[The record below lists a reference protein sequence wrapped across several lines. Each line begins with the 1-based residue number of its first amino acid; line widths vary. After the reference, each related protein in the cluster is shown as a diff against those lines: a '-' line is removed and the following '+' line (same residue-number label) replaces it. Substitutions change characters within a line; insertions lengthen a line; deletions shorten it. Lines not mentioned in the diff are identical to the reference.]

1 MPSACAERGPTS
13 SPISKPAREWT
24 RSSNG
29 SATPC
34 FLNRE
39 RNPERVGRDG
49 FLRLRFARSGE
60 GTILVQSRFS
70 LPLQALTPLTLAD
83 GASYLM
89 LLNPTGGVL
98 GGDRLATEIVQEAG
112 THVCLTTPS
121 ATRIYRTA
129 EKPAILETMIHLG
142 EGATLEYFPD
152 HVIPHAGSALRQ
164 SLRIEMAGGSR
175 AIILDSMA
183 SGRVAHG
190 ESWNFTE
197 MDSRTEVRLCDR
209 PVYINRTKIVPA
221 RKRPNQLGM
230 MEEFDYMSCMGL
242 FADEFTRWNEVSAA
256 LNEELRSMPDVHG
269 GATLV
274 SRGGCVVRILAR
286 SATDMTLANKTLW
299 DAARKLM
306 AGLPP
311 FDQRKY

>member
-1 MPSACAERGPTS
+1 LKS
-13 SPISKPAREWT
+13 
-24 RSSNG
+24 
-29 SATPC
+29 
-34 FLNRE
+34 E

-49 FLRLRFARSGE
+49 FLRLRFARSGAS
-60 GTILVQSRFS
+60 TILAQSRFS

-98 GGDRLATEIVQEAG
+98 GGDHLITDIVQEAG

-129 EKPAILETMIHLG
+129 ENPAILETTIHLG

-164 SLRIEMAGGSR
+164 SLRIELARGSR

-190 ESWNFTE
+190 ERWSFTE
-197 MDSRTEVRLCDR
+197 MDSRTGVFVCGR
-209 PVYINRTKIVPA
+209 PAYLNRMRIVPA
-221 RKRPNQLGM
+221 TKRPDRLGW

-242 FADEFTRWNEVSAA
+242 FADGFTRWKEVSAS
-256 LNEELRSMPDVHG
+256 LNEELRSVTDIRG
-269 GATLV
+269 GATLL
-274 SRGGCVVRILAR
+274 SQGGCVARFLAR
-286 SATDMTLANKTLW
+286 SASHMTQANKKLW
-299 DAARKLM
+299 DVARGQV

-311 FDQRKY
+311 LDHRKY

>member
-1 MPSACAERGPTS
+1 LKS
-13 SPISKPAREWT
+13 
-24 RSSNG
+24 
-29 SATPC
+29 
-34 FLNRE
+34 E

-49 FLRLRFARSGE
+49 FLRLRFARRGAN
-60 GTILVQSRFS
+60 TILAQSRFS

-98 GGDRLATEIVQEAG
+98 GGDHLITEIVLEAG

-129 EKPAILETMIHLG
+129 ENPAILETTIHLG

-164 SLRIEMAGGSR
+164 SMRIEMARGSR
-175 AIILDSMA
+175 TILLDSMA

-190 ESWNFTE
+190 EQWSFTE
-197 MDSRTEVRLCDR
+197 MDSRTEVFACGR
-209 PVYINRTKIVPA
+209 PAYLNRTRIVPA
-221 RKRPNQLGM
+221 TKRPDQPGW
-230 MEEFDYMSCMGL
+230 MEKFDYMSCMGV
-242 FADEFTRWNEVSAA
+242 FADGFTRWKEVAAA
-256 LNEELRSMPDVHG
+256 LNEELTSVPDIRG

-274 SRGGCVVRILAR
+274 SQGGCVARFLAR
-286 SATDMTLANKTLW
+286 SASDMILVNKKLW
-299 DAARKLM
+299 DVARGQV
-306 AGLPP
+306 AGLLP
-311 FDQRKY
+311 FDHRKY

>member
-1 MPSACAERGPTS
+1 
-13 SPISKPAREWT
+13 
-24 RSSNG
+24 
-29 SATPC
+29 
-34 FLNRE
+34 
-39 RNPERVGRDG
+39 
-49 FLRLRFARSGE
+49 
-60 GTILVQSRFS
+60 
-70 LPLQALTPLTLAD
+70 
-83 GASYLM
+83 M

-98 GGDRLATEIVQEAG
+98 GGDHLITDIVQEAG

-164 SLRIEMAGGSR
+164 SLRVGMARGSR

-190 ESWNFTE
+190 EHWNFTE
-197 MDSRTEVRLCDR
+197 MDSRTEVFACGQ
-209 PVYINRTKIVPA
+209 PTYINRTRIVPA
-221 RKRPNQLGM
+221 TKRPDRPGW

-242 FADEFTRWNEVSAA
+242 FADGSARWKEVSAA
-256 LNEELRSMPDVHG
+256 LNEELKSAPNVRG
-269 GATLV
+269 GATLL
-274 SRGGCVVRILAR
+274 SRGGCVVRFLAR
-286 SATDMTLANKTLW
+286 SASDMTLANRTLW
-299 DAARKLM
+299 DAARGLL

-311 FDQRKY
+311 FDHRKY